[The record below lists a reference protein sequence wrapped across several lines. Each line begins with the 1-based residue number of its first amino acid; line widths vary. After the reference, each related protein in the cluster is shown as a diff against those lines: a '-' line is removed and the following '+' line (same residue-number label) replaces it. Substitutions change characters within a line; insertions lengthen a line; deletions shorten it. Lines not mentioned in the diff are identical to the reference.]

1 MYAVVCAAKHICVFL
16 LCRFFLLKTN
26 HMAVINLLRRDLL
39 STTRVQQWI
48 LCLFEYVFEIVYQ
61 REITDIITD
70 IFRAF
75 PLASKS
81 Y

>member
-1 MYAVVCAAKHICVFL
+1 
-16 LCRFFLLKTN
+16 
-26 HMAVINLLRRDLL
+26 MAVINLLRRDLL